1 MSNNHWQLLEDIQQK
16 MKQASDLPR
25 GIFNGV
31 AERLDEALT
40 GSSRAS
46 IEALNAQLAGL
57 LDHLL
62 SLEPVAAQAILG
74 TQPEHANEQAAYIIG
89 QVSFAQLLAAQ
100 AAERRVDDEFH
111 SWMSNCLYKP
121 YIDALASKDLNGKE
135 LADICGEVPET
146 VSRKLKQL
154 RELGITEFR
163 REGTSFYN
171 FLTPAARSVLSES
184 SLSAGEGN
192 KSKLRLVSVLH
203 DAAPPHMRLS
213 QSLAQA
219 A

>member
-1 MSNNHWQLLEDIQQK
+1 MSNNHWQLLEDIQQN

-25 GIFNGV
+25 GILNGV

-46 IEALNAQLAGL
+46 IEALNAQLTGL
-57 LDHLL
+57 LEYLL
-62 SLEPVAAQAILG
+62 SLEPATAQAILG
-74 TQPEHANEQAAYIIG
+74 AQPDHKNEQAAYIIG

-100 AAERRVDDEFH
+100 AAERRVDDEFTT
-111 SWMSNCLYKP
+111 WMSNNLFKS
-121 YIDALASKDLNGKE
+121 YIDALARKDLNGKE
-135 LADICGEVPET
+135 LAEICNEVPET

-171 FLTPAARSVLSES
+171 FLTPAARSVLAES
-184 SLSAGEGN
+184 KPLDVSNRPKLGVV
-192 KSKLRLVSVLH
+192 KLREAIPS
-203 DAAPPHMRLS
+203 HMQHG
-213 QSLAQA
+213 QSLARA
-219 A
+219 AA